1 MRIARFAAEGRIWEG
16 EVSPEVRLPLAPMR
30 PENVERLR
38 QVLRAYGLIP

>member
-1 MRIARFAAEGRIWEG
+1 VPAKTALGMMGKI
-16 EVSPEVRLPLAPMR
+16 SPEVRLPLAPMR